1 MMTTTYP
8 KAMMI
13 TRRRRRRRKTRWI
26 GRVTGDSE
34 RVVS

>member
-13 TRRRRRRRKTRWI
+13 TRRRRRRKTRWI